1 MVDGIDD
8 EGILL
13 PVTCYCA
20 KSAAAGA
27 GDVDAADAGNV
38 ADLAIGNR
46 LPEVLY
52 KKKKK
57 KTRKILFAFFKLLS
71 WLQTASHD
79 KGYGKMEKNDS
90 ILDAIKVVR

>member
-1 MVDGIDD
+1 MPCRSQTELDETIKHVNESHCTMVDGIDD

-46 LPEVLY
+46 LPEVL
-52 KKKKK
+52 
-57 KTRKILFAFFKLLS
+57 
-71 WLQTASHD
+71 
-79 KGYGKMEKNDS
+79 
-90 ILDAIKVVR
+90 